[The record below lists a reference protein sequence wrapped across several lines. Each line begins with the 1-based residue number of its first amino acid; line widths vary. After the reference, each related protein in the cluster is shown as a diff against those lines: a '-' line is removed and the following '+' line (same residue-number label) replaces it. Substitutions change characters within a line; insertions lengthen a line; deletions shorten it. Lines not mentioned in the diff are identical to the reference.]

1 METPTGDRLA
11 TGLIYEPDV
20 IDAEGCV
27 YSAETIRAACERW
40 NSENHD
46 LGVTVVS
53 SGITDTDMV
62 VGTTAVKAGSWLVTV
77 RVDDETWRQ
86 ITSGALTGLSIGGY
100 AVKVPDS
107 KENGNA

>member
-27 YSAETIRAACERW
+27 YSAESIRAACERW
-40 NSENHD
+40 NGENHG

-62 VGTTAVKAGSWLVTV
+62 VGTNAVKAGSWLVTV
-77 RVDDETWRQ
+77 RVDDAETWRQ

-100 AVKVPDS
+100 AVKVPKD
-107 KENGNA
+107 